1 MRGWRTPN
9 LPAGCSRAY
18 YCSPPWTV
26 VRGDEPGTLLH
37 GCLGRAAVR
46 NPDTV
51 SQVEEYS
58 NTCNRSG
65 LILTGICFRVDG
77 SIVHLEEETP
87 NSGPCNGAE
96 VSQADDSGL
105 HRQMDVPDLRPDP
118 FSGGRALFHLQGRN
132 VAGSRVVRPGG
143 RDEDA
148 RVNRGRSAGWMLS
161 LTCFYRPTP
170 VETPWPLHGQPPEAE
185 PRARF
190 AGILCPDNHLRR
202 SRGHVL
208 PSFGAQITTQGGSAA
223 MFSRFSIKIYYE
235 KHMKR
240 KGHGEKNMK
249 EYQGERSVWS

>member
-1 MRGWRTPN
+1 MFPGGRFN
-9 LPAGCSRAY
+9 C
-18 YCSPPWTV
+18 PPG
-26 VRGDEPGTLLH
+26 RGDSQF
-37 GCLGRAAVR
+37 RALQGPR
-46 NPDTV
+46 SRRRMILDFTGKWM
-51 SQVEEYS
+51 SQ
-58 NTCNRSG
+58 T
-65 LILTGICFRVDG
+65 
-77 SIVHLEEETP
+77 
-87 NSGPCNGAE
+87 
-96 VSQADDSGL
+96 
-105 HRQMDVPDLRPDP
+105 RPDP
-118 FSGGRALFHLQGRN
+118 FQVDVHYSTCKEERGRKPCRA
-132 VAGSRVVRPGG
+132 SRG

-240 KGHGEKNMK
+240 KDMGK
-249 EYQGERSVWS
+249 RI